1 MLFIIVFKTSGAFLI
16 KNENPDFHIKKG
28 YFVAVQN
35 RFKSVETKLKDSK
48 YQI

>member
-1 MLFIIVFKTSGAFLI
+1 MLIVFKTSGAFLFKI
-16 KNENPDFHIKKG
+16 ENPDFHIQKG
-28 YFVAVQN
+28 DFFAVQN